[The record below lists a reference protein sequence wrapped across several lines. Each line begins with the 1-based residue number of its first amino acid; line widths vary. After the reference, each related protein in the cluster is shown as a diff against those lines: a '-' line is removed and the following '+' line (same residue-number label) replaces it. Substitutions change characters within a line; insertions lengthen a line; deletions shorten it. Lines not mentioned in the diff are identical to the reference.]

1 MAMTV
6 GDVAFFAAIVIIS
19 AAVIIKIIKNK
30 KNVSKN

>member
-1 MAMTV
+1 MTMTV
-6 GDVAFFAAIVIIS
+6 GDVAFFAAIVIIG